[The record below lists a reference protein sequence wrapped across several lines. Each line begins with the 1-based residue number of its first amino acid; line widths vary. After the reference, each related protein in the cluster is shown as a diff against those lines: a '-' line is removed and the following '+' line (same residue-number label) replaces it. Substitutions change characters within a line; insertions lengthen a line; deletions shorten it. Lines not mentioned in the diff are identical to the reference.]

1 MSEIKVDTLTGKTT
15 ATTVTGP
22 DLFKTDELRG
32 KTTANDITVTVG
44 ASATMSLEKGLG
56 KAWVNMDGTA
66 SSNHIRTSH
75 GLASITDSG
84 TGQYILN
91 FSDAFLDADYVATMN
106 GRTGGGGQSIITIN
120 RDASPTT
127 LKHYIYVVNPAT
139 PGVLK
144 DEAFVMTVIHGD
156 LA

>member
-15 ATTVTGP
+15 A
-22 DLFKTDELRG
+22 
-32 KTTANDITVTVG
+32 NDITVTVG
-44 ASATMSLEKGLG
+44 ATVTQSLEKGLG

-91 FSDAFLDADYVATMN
+91 FSDAFADADYVATMN
-106 GRTGGGGQSIITIN
+106 GRTGGSTQSIITIN

-127 LKHYIYVVNPAT
+127 LKHYIYVVNPSSPAI
-139 PGVLK
+139 LK
-144 DEAFVMTVIHGD
+144 NEAFVMTVIHGD

>member
-1 MSEIKVDTLTGKTT
+1 MSEIKVDNLTGKTS
-15 ATTVTGP
+15 
-22 DLFKTDELRG
+22 
-32 KTTANDITVTVG
+32 ANDITVTVG
-44 ASATMSLEKGLG
+44 ATATQSLEKGLG

-75 GLASITDSG
+75 GLTGITDYG
-84 TGQYILN
+84 TGQYSMN
-91 FSDAFLDADYVATMN
+91 FSNAFADANYVATMN
-106 GRTGGGGQSIITIN
+106 GRTGGGTQSIITVN
-120 RDASPTT
+120 RDTTPTT
-127 LKHYIYVVNPAT
+127 SVHYIYVVNPAT